1 MLKNHMETLVDSH
14 LPSLIKENSHIREC
28 EKCQSDIKA
37 MALNNLKPQYIMSD
51 RGLIFTKMKELDH
64 QFQSDIVQELV
75 RAIQIVESH
84 PRHDL

>member
-14 LPSLIKENSHIREC
+14 LPSLIKESSHVSEC
-28 EKCQSDIKA
+28 EKCQNDIKA
-37 MALNNLKPQYIMSD
+37 MALNHLKPQYIMSD

>member
-14 LPSLIKENSHIREC
+14 LPSLIKESSHVREC
-28 EKCQSDIKA
+28 EKCQNDIKA
-37 MALNNLKPQYIMSD
+37 MALNHLKPQYIMSD